1 MTGFGVVFLAIDIYT
16 RFFEEFWD
24 KLSMGEF
31 FLAAGLSAMA
41 AGYLLERRAQ
51 ESSAQSET

>member
-1 MTGFGVVFLAIDIYT
+1 
-16 RFFEEFWD
+16 
-24 KLSMGEF
+24 MGEF